1 MLIDRAINKG
11 KKLLW
16 YGINKCNIKGVLD
29 IIKNSSEKVTLF
41 QLMDTVRN
49 MNHAVSIDGNW
60 IFDSNYD
67 KFLTLEKESL
77 DFIYYYLSGD
87 DMHNTFETV
96 YYAVRQIKNKN

>member
-29 IIKNSSEKVTLF
+29 IIKNSSEKLTLL
-41 QLMDTVRN
+41 QLMDKVRN
-49 MNHAVSIDGNW
+49 VNHAVSIDGNW

-67 KFLTLEKESL
+67 KY
-77 DFIYYYLSGD
+77 FIYYYLAGD
-87 DMHNTFETV
+87 EMHDTFDTV